1 MKSSCDS
8 DDPSADLRVCP
19 NPARPDAIVPLYQ
32 ICQQCSPTDMNI
44 SVDLTKKVS
53 AKKKVIFLSK
63 KHLSKGSDDYL
74 CIIAFQVSN
83 TWYRVDIWHAATDG
97 CAKFLLRA

>member
-19 NPARPDAIVPLYQ
+19 NPARPDAIVLLYQ
-32 ICQQCSPTDMNI
+32 IRQQCSPTDMNI

-53 AKKKVIFLSK
+53 AKKSNFPLK
-63 KHLSKGSDDYL
+63 KTS
-74 CIIAFQVSN
+74 
-83 TWYRVDIWHAATDG
+83 
-97 CAKFLLRA
+97 